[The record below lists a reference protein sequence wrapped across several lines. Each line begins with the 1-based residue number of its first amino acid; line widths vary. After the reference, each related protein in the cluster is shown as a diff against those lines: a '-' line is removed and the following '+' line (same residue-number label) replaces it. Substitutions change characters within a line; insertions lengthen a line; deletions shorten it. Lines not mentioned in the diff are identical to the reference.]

1 MHGSK
6 AVLLLRTLC
15 HECGEPIMPQGIFG
29 DRKAIINVHAHYTIF
44 ILKIELKITIFTGIV
59 GENVVY

>member
-1 MHGSK
+1 
-6 AVLLLRTLC
+6 
-15 HECGEPIMPQGIFG
+15 MPQGIFG